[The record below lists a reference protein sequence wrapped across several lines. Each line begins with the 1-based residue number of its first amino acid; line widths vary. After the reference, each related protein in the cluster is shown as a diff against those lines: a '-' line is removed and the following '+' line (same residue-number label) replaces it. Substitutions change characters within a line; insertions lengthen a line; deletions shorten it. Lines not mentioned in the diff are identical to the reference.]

1 MLVWYLRWQKYIYTH
16 VCQHCASQ
24 IYVGFRFQTCL
35 SKLQIKRNQHHPFW
49 ACHWIGQ
56 TKNTMF
62 ETHIMWVWERL
73 CQRLVTKKHQSLLQ
87 KEKSFP
93 KSRSSVWW
101 NNCLCSPNFIQIST
115 EWKLLCFLHDYWEL
129 YIQWSQTADR
139 LPQLPG
145 RLFVCTEFFRLPNEL
160 RRGAHLCLTPSCSEP
175 FGVSNPHE
183 IAREGETSGLS
194 SVEVGYLILNIRFLE
209 LLDHYSWNLFF
220 V

>member
-1 MLVWYLRWQKYIYTH
+1 MLVWYLRWQKYIYSCLSTL
-16 VCQHCASQ
+16 CITDLC
-24 IYVGFRFQTCL
+24 RFQVSKVSFKITNKEKSTPSISEHVIDLGKRKTPC
-35 SKLQIKRNQHHPFW
+35 SKLISCGCEKDYVN
-49 ACHWIGQ
+49 
-56 TKNTMF
+56 
-62 ETHIMWVWERL
+62 VWW
-73 CQRLVTKKHQSLLQ
+73 QKIHQSLLQ

-93 KSRSSVWW
+93 KSHSSVWW

-175 FGVSNPHE
+175 FGVSNPHQ

-194 SVEVGYLILNIRFLE
+194 SVEVGYRILTWDSLT
-209 LLDHYSWNLFF
+209 SWPLFMKF
-220 V
+220 VFG